1 MEFIGNLPITT
12 TSKIT
17 MRNLRR
23 GVRTSHGDSHP
34 LSWIPILLH
43 SPRLQTSR
51 RATIHQLRAVPI
63 RSTRAKQ
70 ATSTPPAWAFTL
82 EHHCPFRLPKL
93 VSMLDRPSRWTPSIS
108 RCSNRTISWT
118 QIRSRPSSLMP
129 RVLSSI
135 KIQAMRRWMRPTDR
149 QWATSAWTATSST
162 GSLVVCLCLSASS
175 TVAWQRRRLNHLES
189 ELDLRTPYG
198 PMARCSSWP
207 CLESNNSARYELLD

>member
-1 MEFIGNLPITT
+1 MDPTMNPRYINPAILQSQMSCLFILIAQVSLKQSAQYAQKQIKTTQVQQVTNYVFMDFIGNLPITT

-17 MRNLRR
+17 TRNLRR

-34 LSWIPILLH
+34 LSWTPILSH

-70 ATSTPPAWAFTL
+70 ATSTRPAWAFTL

-93 VSMLDRPSRWTPSIS
+93 VSMLDRPSRWMPFIS
-108 RCSNRTISWT
+108 RCFNRTISRT

-135 KIQAMRRWMRPTDR
+135 KIQATRR
-149 QWATSAWTATSST
+149 
-162 GSLVVCLCLSASS
+162 
-175 TVAWQRRRLNHLES
+175 
-189 ELDLRTPYG
+189 
-198 PMARCSSWP
+198 
-207 CLESNNSARYELLD
+207 